1 MPFWGFFLTIEYM
14 LTLNVFYYS
23 RVVEAQSP
31 MAIVLAANESSLMVT
46 LRSGDISWNNFLA
59 LAGDNSRYL

>member
-1 MPFWGFFLTIEYM
+1 M

-59 LAGDNSRYL
+59 LAGDGSRYL